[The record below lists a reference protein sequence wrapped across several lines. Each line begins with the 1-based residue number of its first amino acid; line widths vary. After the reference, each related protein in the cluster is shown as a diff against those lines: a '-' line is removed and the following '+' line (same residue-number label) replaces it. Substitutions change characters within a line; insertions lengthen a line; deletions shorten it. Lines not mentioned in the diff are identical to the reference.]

1 MEYEVKKTTDMYLL
15 NSSVFS
21 NLSLAALER
30 MDESTLSKSQ
40 QNKLSELKFLLR
52 RIGNIKIN
60 ESALLLKL
68 FENN

>member
-1 MEYEVKKTTDMYLL
+1 MEYEVKKTTDMSLL